1 MLIFNMVSEPNFV
14 LGIKQTSLAS
24 KEEYH
29 VHTIIR
35 SHTCFSDGSWLH
47 GILQPPWLCAVSK
60 SNKLKQSR
68 DLILQI
74 CANPCFAWWNQH
86 HRRAPRPLAKE
97 TQKLNLQLQP
107 HVPPRADN
115 GSWNSHTRRRRFS
128 TPRLD
133 LSHTRHQEGLVVHRS
148 TWPENLVVIRRGTRL
163 HPPPGFL
170 ASPSRAGGLSTRLPH
185 AETLLLTSS
194 DVTGWRH
201 HSTSAVSSR
210 QHHVAWLIVDP
221 DRPDPDYTDMTR

>member
-1 MLIFNMVSEPNFV
+1 MYSMLIFNMVSELNFV

-35 SHTCFSDGSWLH
+35 SHTCFSAGSWLH

-74 CANPCFAWWNQH
+74 CANPYFAWWNQH
-86 HRRAPRPLAKE
+86 HRRAPRPLVKE
-97 TQKLNLQLQP
+97 TQKLDLQLQP
-107 HVPPRADN
+107 HVPPRVDN
-115 GSWNSHTRRRRFS
+115 GSWNSHTCRRRFS

-133 LSHTRHQEGLVVHRS
+133 LSHTCRQEGLVVHRS
-148 TWPENLVVIRRGTRL
+148 IWPENLVVIRRGTRL
-163 HPPPGFL
+163 HASLGFL
-170 ASPSRAGGLSTRLPH
+170 ASPSRAGGLSTRLPRV
-185 AETLLLTSS
+185 ETLLLTSS
-194 DVTGWRH
+194 DVITPRQQPHKHVYVSKSHVSPRH
-201 HSTSAVSSR
+201 VS
-210 QHHVAWLIVDP
+210 
-221 DRPDPDYTDMTR
+221 